1 MLFYDRVN
9 ATVPEGIEHKTAHI
23 IGGGIA
29 GLAAAA
35 FLASDAHMPAG
46 NITVYEDLSVP
57 GGAMDAVGDP
67 SAGYVCRG
75 ERELEAHMECLWYL
89 YSKVPSLK
97 RPGRTVLDETR
108 EFELSRADLVGLAAD
123 REAGQQGR
131 LRAPLALAG
140 RGSAVPSLARD
151 AGRGAAGQ
159 VHR

>member
-9 ATVPEGIEHKTAHI
+9 ATIPEGIEDKTAHI

-35 FLASDAHMPAG
+35 FLATDAHMPAG
-46 NITVYEDLSVP
+46 NITVYEDLPVL
-57 GGAMDAVGDP
+57 GGAMDGAGDP
-67 SAGYVCRG
+67 STGYVCRG

-108 EFELSRADLVGLAAD
+108 EVNC
-123 REAGQQGR
+123 REPISSHWRLIEKQGQKVDYEHLR
-131 LRAPLALAG
+131 LPKE
-140 RGSAVPSLARD
+140 
-151 AGRGAAGQ
+151 GAAQ
-159 VHR
+159 LLRLLV